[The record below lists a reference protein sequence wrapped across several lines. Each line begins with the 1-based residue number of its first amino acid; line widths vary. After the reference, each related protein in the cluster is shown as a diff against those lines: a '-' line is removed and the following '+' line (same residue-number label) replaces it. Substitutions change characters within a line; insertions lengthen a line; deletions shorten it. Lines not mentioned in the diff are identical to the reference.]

1 MLLLWLVVDILQTV
15 LSGGSATAHK
25 SDLKHKSCMCTCVSV
40 CLSVF
45 SPFLEVLQGMVPG
58 KTWVPIRVD
67 LCMLRTTNL
76 RDFEYKNSNYTALY
90 NVTMFTV

>member
-1 MLLLWLVVDILQTV
+1 M

-25 SDLKHKSCMCTCVSV
+25 SGLKHKSCMCTCVSVCLSV

-58 KTWVPIRVD
+58 MTWEPIRVD

-76 RDFEYKNSNYTALY
+76 KDFEYKNSNYTALY
-90 NVTMFTV
+90 NVTMFNILCCV